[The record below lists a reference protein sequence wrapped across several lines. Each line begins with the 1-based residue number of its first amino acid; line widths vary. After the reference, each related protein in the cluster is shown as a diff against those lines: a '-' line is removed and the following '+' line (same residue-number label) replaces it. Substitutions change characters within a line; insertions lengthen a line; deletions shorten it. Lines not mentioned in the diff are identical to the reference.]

1 MRDIYGRTVQSAY
14 DYVVVGSGS
23 AGSVIAARLAEDKD
37 VKVLLL
43 EAGPVDDSL
52 YIRMPAALGFPLTD
66 DRFNW
71 YMHSEEEP
79 ELNNRKI
86 YEARGRVL
94 GGSSSINGMNW
105 VRGNPWDYD
114 NWEALGA
121 KGWSYKDCLPYFKKA
136 ESFDKGGNEYRGDSG
151 PMKIE
156 TCKAN
161 NPLYQAFLEAG
172 VQAGYERVD
181 DHNGYKQE
189 GVHITQRNIHKGL
202 RWNTSRAYIHEN
214 KDISRLHVC
223 DKSQVTR
230 IEFDKKKAVRIH
242 FHWHGMPQV
251 IEIKREI
258 ILSAGALHTPHILM
272 LSGIG
277 DKAHLKE
284 HGIECVADLPGVGQG
299 LKDHVAA

>member
-1 MRDIYGRTVQSAY
+1 
-14 DYVVVGSGS
+14 
-23 AGSVIAARLAEDKD
+23 
-37 VKVLLL
+37 
-43 EAGPVDDSL
+43 
-52 YIRMPAALGFPLTD
+52 
-66 DRFNW
+66 
-71 YMHSEEEP
+71 
-79 ELNNRKI
+79 
-86 YEARGRVL
+86 
-94 GGSSSINGMNW
+94 
-105 VRGNPWDYD
+105 
-114 NWEALGA
+114 
-121 KGWSYKDCLPYFKKA
+121 
-136 ESFDKGGNEYRGDSG
+136 
-151 PMKIE
+151 
-156 TCKAN
+156 
-161 NPLYQAFLEAG
+161 
-172 VQAGYERVD
+172 
-181 DHNGYKQE
+181 
-189 GVHITQRNIHKGL
+189 ITQRNIHKGL

-299 LKDHVAA
+299 LKDHVA

>member
-105 VRGNPWDYD
+105 VRGNPWD
-114 NWEALGA
+114 
-121 KGWSYKDCLPYFKKA
+121 
-136 ESFDKGGNEYRGDSG
+136 
-151 PMKIE
+151 
-156 TCKAN
+156 
-161 NPLYQAFLEAG
+161 
-172 VQAGYERVD
+172 
-181 DHNGYKQE
+181 
-189 GVHITQRNIHKGL
+189 
-202 RWNTSRAYIHEN
+202 
-214 KDISRLHVC
+214 
-223 DKSQVTR
+223 
-230 IEFDKKKAVRIH
+230 
-242 FHWHGMPQV
+242 
-251 IEIKREI
+251 
-258 ILSAGALHTPHILM
+258 
-272 LSGIG
+272 
-277 DKAHLKE
+277 
-284 HGIECVADLPGVGQG
+284 
-299 LKDHVAA
+299 

>member
-1 MRDIYGRTVQSAY
+1 MVLPVPCSIIGRLGTTF
-14 DYVVVGSGS
+14 
-23 AGSVIAARLAEDKD
+23 KD

-121 KGWSYKDCLPYFKKA
+121 KGWSYKDCLHPA
-136 ESFDKGGNEYRGDSG
+136 
-151 PMKIE
+151 
-156 TCKAN
+156 
-161 NPLYQAFLEAG
+161 Q
-172 VQAGYERVD
+172 
-181 DHNGYKQE
+181 
-189 GVHITQRNIHKGL
+189 
-202 RWNTSRAYIHEN
+202 
-214 KDISRLHVC
+214 
-223 DKSQVTR
+223 
-230 IEFDKKKAVRIH
+230 
-242 FHWHGMPQV
+242 PQV
-251 IEIKREI
+251 
-258 ILSAGALHTPHILM
+258 L
-272 LSGIG
+272 
-277 DKAHLKE
+277 
-284 HGIECVADLPGVGQG
+284 
-299 LKDHVAA
+299 